1 MSNIQFSSCVS
12 ISYVAYFPHRNLIQT
27 ECSMANDQE
36 TTISAEAVSAAPVVD
51 AAPIT
56 TNSVPDIS
64 APVAEP
70 VAAPVEPAV
79 TEPAK
84 TETPTPPVSESV
96 LGDEPVKE
104 VAKPDTKSEGD
115 KKTDTK
121 VETAKEEV
129 KADLPVYEPFKLPEN
144 VQLDK
149 EPLDAFTK
157 ILGEIETGK
166 LDHLGM
172 QEKGQ
177 ALIDLAAKNTV
188 DSINRLNDYYVQI
201 HETQK
206 KDWFESFKKDPDL
219 GGSEERVMETTVRLR
234 ESIDNFGGTEAQK
247 SEFRTLMK
255 DTGVGNNPA
264 LLRILNN
271 MQKKIDS
278 YTKETGGRSV
288 PAQAPAPSKVKD
300 YQRFYQSN

>member
-1 MSNIQFSSCVS
+1 
-12 ISYVAYFPHRNLIQT
+12 
-27 ECSMANDQE
+27 MASEQE
-36 TTISAEAVSAAPVVD
+36 TTISSTATTAAPVVD
-51 AAPIT
+51 AAVVSTPTPDT
-56 TNSVPDIS
+56 TAAVTTEVAASTESPV
-64 APVAEP
+64 VAETT
-70 VAAPVEPAV
+70 V
-79 TEPAK
+79 TAEPAK
-84 TETPTPPVSESV
+84 VETPTPPATESV

-104 VAKPDTKSEGD
+104 AAKTDEKVEGD
-115 KKTDTK
+115 KKPDAK
-121 VETAKEEV
+121 VDAKTETPKEEV
-129 KADLPVYEPFKLPEN
+129 KTELPVYEPFKLPKN

-177 ALIDLAAKNTV
+177 ALIDLAAKNTL

-206 KDWFESFKKDPDL
+206 KDWFDAFKKDPEL
-219 GGSEERVMETTVRLR
+219 GGSEDRVMETTARLR
-234 ESIDNFGGTEAQK
+234 ESIDNFGGTDAQK
-247 SEFRTLMK
+247 TEFRALMK